1 MRLACVV
8 GCRRR
13 TIQTSG
19 LRHEP
24 LSVHDLNCYLG
35 VIKVGSKGGQA
46 TPLATEAEGMR
57 FDFSGVHDL
66 DLGVIKVGSKGGQ
79 ATPLA
84 TEVEGVRF
92 TFSGVHDL
100 DLGVIKVGSK
110 GGQATPLATEVEG
123 VRFNFSGV
131 HDLDGEGN
139 VYFTDSRSLL
149 P

>member
-1 MRLACVV
+1 
-8 GCRRR
+8 
-13 TIQTSG
+13 
-19 LRHEP
+19 
-24 LSVHDLNCYLG
+24 
-35 VIKVGSKGGQA
+35 
-46 TPLATEAEGMR
+46 MR

-110 GGQATPLATEVEG
+110 GGQATPLTTEFEG

-131 HDLDGEGN
+131 HDLDDEGN
-139 VYFTDSRSLL
+139 VYFTDSRFWYINSYGSSSVTLFSAG
-149 P
+149 PFGSTRYDS